1 MIENN
6 TKNNTDPPDRMKR
19 TGLPVQTGKNRGY
32 ANGDVDCIGWQDR
45 IDICVCMVRNLRQ
58 PEKCKGCSHG

>member
-1 MIENN
+1 MIKRHGNALQN
-6 TKNNTDPPDRMKR
+6 LNAPARPDDSDRK
-19 TGLPVQTGKNRGY
+19 RGY

-58 PEKCKGCSHG
+58 PEK